1 MKWGEGENYIKGK
14 PIKFIQFLSTNE
26 NGIKIIFLALSSYS
40 SFQGIL
46 EMKQAL
52 MIHLYK
58 NNRANHMNRFYKRA
72 NNLIQLFSS
81 LMVQLDPG
89 ITSSMSGE
97 RNTLC

>member
-1 MKWGEGENYIKGK
+1 MKWGGENYIKGK

-52 MIHLYK
+52 MIHVYK